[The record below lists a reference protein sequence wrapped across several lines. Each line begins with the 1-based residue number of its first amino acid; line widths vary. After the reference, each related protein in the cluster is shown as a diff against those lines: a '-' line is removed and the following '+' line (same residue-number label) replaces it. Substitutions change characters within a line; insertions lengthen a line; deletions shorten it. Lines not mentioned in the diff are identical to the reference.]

1 MLHET
6 LKQSTKNNHDELEQL
21 MFVNDIMSGT
31 LSLIHYKQILTTNY
45 LVHKA
50 FEDYLF
56 DSLNPKTA
64 EQLNITNRKKLPALL
79 ADMQALKMEIPSP
92 VNDDELTFNKNDA
105 SLLGALYVLEGATL
119 GGSVIVKK
127 LKTNPELSA
136 LNLDFNYYQVYG
148 DQLITYWRTFCAVLD
163 QQTEDGYEAAVTSAK
178 KMFGYIATV
187 QTQNNNQLA

>member
-6 LKQSTKNNHDELEQL
+6 LKQATKNNHDELEQL

-31 LSLIHYKQILTTNY
+31 LSLAHYKQILTTNY

-56 DSLNPKTA
+56 DNLSPKTA
-64 EQLNITNRKKLPALL
+64 EQLNIASRKKLSALL
-79 ADMQALKMEIPSP
+79 ADMQALQLAIPSP
-92 VNDDELTFNKNDA
+92 VNDDELTFDKNDT
-105 SLLGALYVLEGATL
+105 SLLSALYVLEGATL
-119 GGSVIVKK
+119 GGSVIVKL

-148 DQLITYWRTFCAVLD
+148 DQLIPNWKTFCAVLD
-163 QQTEDGYEAAVTSAK
+163 QQGEDGFDDAVNSAK
-178 KMFGYIATV
+178 KMFGYIASV
-187 QTQNNNQLA
+187 QSQVNTQVA

>member
-6 LKQSTKNNHDELEQL
+6 LKQATKNNHDELEQL

-31 LSLIHYKQILTTNY
+31 LSLPHYKQILTTNY

-56 DSLNPKTA
+56 DNLSPKTA
-64 EQLNITNRKKLPALL
+64 GQLNIANRRKLSALL
-79 ADMQALKMEIPSP
+79 ADMQALHMAIPSP
-92 VNDDELTFNKNDA
+92 VNDDELIFDKNDA
-105 SLLGALYVLEGATL
+105 SLLGALYVMEGATL
-119 GGSVIVKK
+119 GGSVIVKR

-148 DQLITYWRTFCAVLD
+148 DQLIPYWKTFCAVLD
-163 QQTEDGYEAAVTSAK
+163 QQGEDSYEAAVTSAK
-178 KMFGYIATV
+178 KMFGYIAAV
-187 QTQNNNQLA
+187 QTQNNNQVA

>member
-6 LKQSTKNNHDELEQL
+6 LKQATKNNHDELEQL

-31 LSLIHYKQILTTNY
+31 LSLPHYKQILNTNY

-50 FEDYLF
+50 FENYLF
-56 DSLNPKTA
+56 DNLSAETA
-64 EQLNITNRKKLPALL
+64 EQLNIVNRRKLSALL
-79 ADMQALKMEIPSP
+79 ADMQAMQMAIPLP
-92 VNDDELTFNKNDA
+92 VNDDELTFDKNDA

-119 GGSVIVKK
+119 GGSVIFKR

-148 DQLITYWRTFCAVLD
+148 DQLIPYWKTFCAVLD
-163 QQTEDGYEAAVTSAK
+163 QQSEDGYEAAINSAK

-187 QTQNNNQLA
+187 QLQNNNQVA

>member
-6 LKQSTKNNHDELEQL
+6 LKQATKNNHDELEQL

-31 LSLIHYKQILTTNY
+31 LSLPHYKQILTTNY

-56 DSLNPKTA
+56 DNLSAKTA
-64 EQLNITNRKKLPALL
+64 EQLNINNRRKLPALL
-79 ADMQALKMEIPSP
+79 ADMQALQMDIPSP
-92 VNDDELTFNKNDA
+92 NDDELSFDKNDS

-119 GGSVIVKK
+119 GGNVIVKR

-148 DQLITYWRTFCAVLD
+148 NELIPYWKTFCAVLD
-163 QQTEDGYEAAVTSAK
+163 QQAEDSYEAAVDSAK
-178 KMFGYIATV
+178 KMFGYIADV
-187 QTQNNNQLA
+187 QLQNNKQIA

>member
-6 LKQSTKNNHDELEQL
+6 LKQATKQNHDELEQL

-31 LSLIHYKQILTTNY
+31 LSLANYKQILSTNY

-50 FEDYLF
+50 FENYLF
-56 DSLNPKTA
+56 DNLSAETA
-64 EQLNITNRKKLPALL
+64 EQLNLQHRRKLPALT
-79 ADMQALKMEIPSP
+79 ADMKALQLEIPSP
-92 VNDDELTFNKNDA
+92 VNDDELTFEKTDA
-105 SLLGALYVLEGATL
+105 SILGALYVLEGATL
-119 GGSVIVKK
+119 GGSVIVKR

-148 DQLITYWRTFCAVLD
+148 DQLIPYWKTFCAVLD
-163 QQTEDGYEAAVTSAK
+163 KQGKNSFDDAINSAK

-187 QTQNNNQLA
+187 QSQSNSQIA